1 MTGNDL
7 HLATTGPGTIE
18 RPTATGT
25 RPLPATD
32 EGGADLLVSRSVD
45 PGELRA
51 LLTHLAK
58 EDCVHSWRN
67 FGIDGTVDELLAWEN
82 RLRPTEIFF
91 FHLRQGGSVRL
102 AGAGA
107 VADRLNAEFPYPG
120 FAVLSRCFIMPEF
133 RGHGLYRHL
142 LRYRMEYC
150 RRRFGGSLDGIHIGS
165 TEQRVA
171 RVLLDHRLDGW
182 PSFSHLGEERLHIA
196 GAGRTVQAYMLL
208 MPRYAVS
215 LLGELADDG
224 APAAVITLR
233 RRLERADAGEARELA
248 LLLRNVLDDT
258 GGAGWFEAHCG
269 PATTRLLA
277 FCRAVPL
284 VEMT

>member
-1 MTGNDL
+1 MGNDL
-7 HLATTGPGTIE
+7 HTATTAPGTVE
-18 RPTATGT
+18 RPSATRT
-25 RPLPATD
+25 RPLLVSD

-45 PGELRA
+45 PGEFRA
-51 LLTHLAK
+51 MLTHLAN

-67 FGIDGTVDELLAWEN
+67 FGIDGTVDELMAWEN

-107 VADRLNAEFPYPG
+107 VADRLNAQFPYPG
-120 FAVLSRCFIMPEF
+120 FCVLSRCFIVPEF
-133 RGHGLYRHL
+133 RGRGLYRQL

-215 LLGELADDG
+215 LVRELADDG
-224 APAAVITLR
+224 APAAAIALR
-233 RRLERADAGEARELA
+233 RRLERADAVKARGLA
-248 LLLRNVLDDT
+248 MLLQRVLDDT
-258 GGAGWFEAHCG
+258 SGARWFDAHCG